1 MAPGCMAFQGFKT
14 TPRREGH
21 GENGNDH
28 RSSRRLGGGAIC
40 QRRGDRGGAARRR
53 DIERPGRVGRR
64 AQDGHTVPRPQFASP
79 YHPQSPAERKMVMRS
94 GGHSWRDHAMDGG
107 AGSSA
112 VAQPKS
118 RVIPGNPPATARAK
132 GPAIQ
137 EWAMLANL
145 PDGCDKLSGK
155 DFAETARAA
164 VCCPAWPMAW
174 PRRAASRIVASQ
186 SWNDDM
192 VSIADTMKKVA
203 RAAETE
209 STTTRR

>member
-1 MAPGCMAFQGFKT
+1 MGRMAMITAAADGWAVVQ
-14 TPRREGH
+14 
-21 GENGNDH
+21 
-28 RSSRRLGGGAIC
+28 SASAGAI
-40 QRRGDRGGAARRR
+40 
-53 DIERPGRVGRR
+53 EVVLH
-64 AQDGHTVPRPQFASP
+64 DGISSGQAGSA
-79 YHPQSPAERKMVMRS
+79 AERKMVMQS
-94 GGHSWRDHAMDGG
+94 GGHSWRDHAMAGG

-174 PRRAASRIVASQ
+174 PRRAPSRIVASQ